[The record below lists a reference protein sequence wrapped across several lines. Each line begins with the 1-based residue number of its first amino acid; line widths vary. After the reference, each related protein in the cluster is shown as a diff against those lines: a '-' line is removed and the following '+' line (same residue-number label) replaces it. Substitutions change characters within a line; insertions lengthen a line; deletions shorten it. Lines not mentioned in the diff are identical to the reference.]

1 MKMFKVDI
9 QQLSLL
15 IPQWIG
21 STKSLVIHT
30 LVFIFSFSLYFFNI
44 DFNTVMLILTTAVS
58 LEAIY
63 LSIFIL
69 MSGNVQIAA
78 IKDIQENVEDIQE
91 NVEDIQED
99 VKEIQEDVEEIQ
111 ENVEEIQDEEEYD
124 KILES
129 IENALKVL
137 TEEVVLLK
145 NRKK

>member
-1 MKMFKVDI
+1 MFKVDI
-9 QQLSLL
+9 QKISLL
-15 IPQWIG
+15 IPLWIG

-30 LVFIFSFSLYFFNI
+30 LLFIFSFSLSLFNI

-91 NVEDIQED
+91 D
-99 VKEIQEDVEEIQ
+99 VKEIQEDVEDIQ

-129 IENALKVL
+129 IETALKTL
-137 TEEVVLLK
+137 TDEVVLLK

>member
-1 MKMFKVDI
+1 MKFNVDI
-9 QQLSLL
+9 QKISLL
-15 IPQWIG
+15 IPLWIG

-30 LVFIFSFSLYFFNI
+30 LFFIFPFSLYFFNI

-69 MSGNVQIAA
+69 MSGNIQIAA
-78 IKDIQENVEDIQE
+78 IKDIQE

-99 VKEIQEDVEEIQ
+99 VKEIQEDVEDIQ

-129 IENALKVL
+129 IEKALKTL
-137 TEEVVLLK
+137 TEEVVILK

>member
-1 MKMFKVDI
+1 MFKVDI
-9 QQLSLL
+9 QKISLL
-15 IPQWIG
+15 IPLWIG

-30 LVFIFSFSLYFFNI
+30 LLFIFSFSLYFFNI

-91 NVEDIQED
+91 D
-99 VKEIQEDVEEIQ
+99 VKEIQEDVEDIQ

-129 IENALKVL
+129 IEKALKTL
-137 TEEVVLLK
+137 TEEVVILK